1 MAAGSAV
8 AVGAGA
14 ATGLM
19 VAGMQTAWSD
29 AAALNAAS
37 QVAAQPGELQP
48 VHPVVVTRTE
58 EEHITPDPVV
68 IRKKVYRTEDS
79 GGTGRAT
86 APRPTPGQQ
95 GAAPSTASKPS
106 RTVVAPA
113 PKAPAASTQRAP
125 AKTTSKAS

>member
-1 MAAGSAV
+1 M
-8 AVGAGA
+8 GAGA
-14 ATGLM
+14 ATGLI

-68 IRKKVYRTEDS
+68 IHKKVYRTEDS
-79 GGTGRAT
+79 GGAT
-86 APRPTPGQQ
+86 APRPAPGQQ